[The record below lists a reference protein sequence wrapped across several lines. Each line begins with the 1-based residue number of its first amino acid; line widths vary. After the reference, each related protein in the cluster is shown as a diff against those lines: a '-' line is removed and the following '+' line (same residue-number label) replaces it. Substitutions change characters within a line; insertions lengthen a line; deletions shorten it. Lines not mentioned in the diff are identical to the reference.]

1 MRTMKTRRKR
11 NSFNAFFFI
20 LIIFEALLLIFVYVY
35 NLARAKERKFN
46 LLDRK
51 RSLLTEEIRILEMKK
66 ARLTSLKE
74 LEFYSKKNGMVKIK
88 PAEVIVIEKDG
99 SSFKVLK
106 NEKKK

>member
-1 MRTMKTRRKR
+1 MRTARSRRKR
-11 NSFNAFFFI
+11 DSFNAFFFI

-35 NLARAKERKFN
+35 NLARVKEREFN

-51 RSLLTEEIRILEMKK
+51 RSLLTEEIRTLEMKK
-66 ARLTSLKE
+66 ARLTSLQE
-74 LEFYSKKNGMVKIK
+74 LESYSRKHGLVKIK
-88 PAEVIVIEKDG
+88 PAEVIAIEKHG